1 MSNNLLYFRLIHQ
14 HQAFLHQCVCVGGG
28 GRGRMSKSP
37 TSHHA
42 LLLRPP
48 PFFVAS
54 SLYSFFDPTKIKY
67 CQVISPA
74 SCHFGTPISQP
85 FSPNSLIWLP
95 SLNPLG
101 SCLPFLLQYHLLLVQ
116 QLKSLVATYVLVC
129 SIDQSTTKWTVSLC
143 GCTDC
148 TTANLFDGKFIIYR

>member
-1 MSNNLLYFRLIHQ
+1 MRE
-14 HQAFLHQCVCVGGG
+14 QAFLHQCVCVCVEGGQG
-28 GRGRMSKSP
+28 EGWCP
-37 TSHHA
+37 N
-42 LLLRPP
+42 LPP
-48 PFFVAS
+48 PIILSFPFFVAS

-148 TTANLFDGKFIIYR
+148 TTANLFDGKCIIYR

>member
-1 MSNNLLYFRLIHQ
+1 MSINPVYFRLNKPFYID
-14 HQAFLHQCVCVGGG
+14 QCVCVWGGG
-28 GRGRMSKSP
+28 GGGEEGVQI
-37 TSHHA
+37 SHLPCFA
-42 LLLRPP
+42 FAASARFCGFLPLLL
-48 PFFVAS
+48 
-54 SLYSFFDPTKIKY
+54 FDPHKIKY
-67 CQVISPA
+67 CQVISPT

-95 SLNPLG
+95 SLIPLG